1 MGKIIYPELSY
12 KINGIL
18 FKTHNTLGKN
28 CSEGQ
33 YSDFV
38 ENLLIE
44 SKLRYEREKILPP
57 IFEGE
62 KIGRNKVDFLIDN
75 KIILELKS
83 KKIILKDDYYQ
94 VKRYLAVFNK
104 KLGIIVNF
112 RSSYIY
118 PKRILN
124 SSVNE

>member
-12 KINGIL
+12 IINGIL

-38 ENLLIE
+38 EKLLKE
-44 SKLRYEREKILPP
+44 SGIKYEREKILPP
-57 IFEGE
+57 IFDGE
-62 KIGRNKVDFLIDN
+62 KAGRNKVDFLIDN

-83 KKIILKDDYYQ
+83 KKVISKDDYYQ
-94 VKRYLAVFNK
+94 VKRYLTALSK

-124 SSVNE
+124 SSV